1 MDVTSSLRSLLPY
14 GRRSI
19 GINQLISKLETYLPP
34 DQVER
39 VQEAY
44 DFAFQAH
51 DGQRRRSGEP
61 YITHPVAVA
70 DLLAD
75 LRLDAQTMI
84 AAILHDVMEDTPN
97 TKDEITER
105 FGREVAELVDGVSKL
120 DQVQFRSRAEAQAE
134 SFRKMLLA
142 MVRDIRVIM
151 VKLADRT
158 HNMRTL
164 GAMPP
169 AKRRTIARE
178 TLDIYAPIANRL
190 GMHTIKRELE
200 DLGFRAL
207 YPRRYKVI
215 ESAVKAAKGNQ
226 KQFVGRIAASLK
238 EALDLASIAAR
249 IEGREKDA
257 YSIYEK
263 MRRKKLS
270 LNEVVDVYGFRLIVD
285 RPDTCYRTLG
295 VVHAVFKP
303 MPGRFK
309 DYIAIPR
316 VNGYQS
322 LHTTLFGPNSTPI
335 EVQIRTEEMHRI
347 AESGIAAHWQYKEVG
362 SSGIGLHGDRAR
374 EWLQQLVEIQQG
386 GNSEEFLESVKVDL
400 FPDKVYVF
408 TPKGEIRRLPRG
420 STCVDFAY
428 AVHTDVGNR
437 CVAAKV
443 DRRLVPLR
451 TPLRNG
457 QTVEIITAKG
467 ATPNPAWV
475 NFVVTAKARA
485 SIRQYLKNLKRSEA
499 IELGKRLLNQ
509 ALEEFSMTLRKIPQE
524 SVTAVVGELG
534 LRTQDE
540 LFERIGLGERVAPF
554 IARRLL
560 PLESEAVA
568 EGTAG
573 PLAIAG
579 TEGLVVSYARCCFPI
594 PNDPILAS
602 LSTGRGVVIHRE
614 ACGNLASFRKQ
625 PEKWIPVTWQP
636 ATDREFHVEIRADV
650 TNRMGVLASV
660 ASAIAG
666 TQTNIDRVSVVE
678 RDTDTSTLIFE
689 LLVQD
694 RKQLAS
700 VMRAVRGMPE
710 VLKVARTLA

>member
-1 MDVTSSLRSLLPY
+1 
-14 GRRSI
+14 
-19 GINQLISKLETYLPP
+19 
-34 DQVER
+34 
-39 VQEAY
+39 
-44 DFAFQAH
+44 
-51 DGQRRRSGEP
+51 
-61 YITHPVAVA
+61 
-70 DLLAD
+70 
-75 LRLDAQTMI
+75 
-84 AAILHDVMEDTPN
+84 
-97 TKDEITER
+97 
-105 FGREVAELVDGVSKL
+105 
-120 DQVQFRSRAEAQAE
+120 VQFRSRAEAQAE

-169 AKRRTIARE
+169 AKRRAIARE
-178 TLDIYAPIANRL
+178 TLEIYAPIANRL
-190 GMHTIKRELE
+190 GMHAIKRELE

-226 KQFVGRIAASLK
+226 KQFVGRIASSLK
-238 EALDLASIAAR
+238 ESLDQSGIAAR
-249 IEGREKDA
+249 IEGREKDV

-270 LNEVVDVYGFRLIVD
+270 LNEVVDVYGFRLVVD

-295 VVHAVFKP
+295 VVHSVFKP

-347 AESGIAAHWQYKEVG
+347 AESGIAAHWQYKEGGG
-362 SSGIGLHGDRAR
+362 SDTGPQGDRAR

-386 GNSEEFLESVKVDL
+386 GNSEEVLESVKVDL

-420 STCVDFAY
+420 ATCVDFAY

-485 SIRQYLKNLKRSEA
+485 SIRQYLKSLKRSEA

-509 ALEEFSMTLRKIPQE
+509 ALEEFSLTLRKIPQE
-524 SVTAVVGELG
+524 SVTTVLAELG

-540 LFERIGLGERVAPF
+540 LFEKIGLGERVAPF

-560 PLESEAVA
+560 PQDSAAIA
-568 EGTAG
+568 EGIAG

-579 TEGLVVSYARCCFPI
+579 TEGLVVAYARCCFPI

-602 LSTGRGVVIHRE
+602 LSSGRGVVIHRE

-625 PEKWIPVTWQP
+625 PETWIPVTWQ
-636 ATDREFHVEIRADV
+636 AASDRLFHVEIRADV

-666 TQTNIDRVSVVE
+666 TQTNIDRVAVVE

-689 LLVQD
+689 LLVHD

-710 VLKVARTLA
+710 VLKVSRTLA